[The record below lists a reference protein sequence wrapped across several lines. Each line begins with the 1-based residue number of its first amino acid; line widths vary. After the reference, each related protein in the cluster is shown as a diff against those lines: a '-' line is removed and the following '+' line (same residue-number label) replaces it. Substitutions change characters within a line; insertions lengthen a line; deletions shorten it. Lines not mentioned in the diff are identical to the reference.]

1 MQTKHAFTDHI
12 CTQRERERE
21 RERTIGETPIHVTI
35 GYVIKEDDI
44 TSTLNFQE
52 EIPRMVVN

>member
-1 MQTKHAFTDHI
+1 MLLRITYAHK
-12 CTQRERERE
+12 EKEKE